1 MFDPVTISAAVATA
15 STAFSGIKRAFQA
28 GRDLESMTQD
38 LSRWMGAV
46 SDVDAAHKSAKN
58 PTMFRKVFG
67 GGTVEQEA
75 LEAFAAKKKLE
86 EQRYELQQF
95 IKFSH
100 GTAAWDE
107 LLRMEGQIRKRR
119 QQEIY
124 DKRYLE
130 KRLLVL
136 LHLPLCLLLA
146 WLFWVFSFTP
156 SWDSTE
162 DGGYRTRDKCVRK
175 QGGQETF
182 EWLCTD
188 GYVIYLAQSE
198 NIIQCFSC
206 FLKKFS
212 DWTWEQEI
220 RRGVREDPKYIT
232 CRRYKRKTAKKWST
246 RLFI

>member
-58 PTMFRKVFG
+58 PTMLRKVFG

-124 DKRYLE
+124 DKKIFRE
-130 KRLLVL
+130 KVIGIVAVVVVSIVG
-136 LHLPLCLLLA
+136 LA
-146 WLFWVFSFTP
+146 ILGLFTYSLMGVDRGWWVS
-156 SWDSTE
+156 
-162 DGGYRTRDKCVRK
+162 
-175 QGGQETF
+175 
-182 EWLCTD
+182 
-188 GYVIYLAQSE
+188 
-198 NIIQCFSC
+198 N
-206 FLKKFS
+206 
-212 DWTWEQEI
+212 
-220 RRGVREDPKYIT
+220 
-232 CRRYKRKTAKKWST
+232 
-246 RLFI
+246 